1 MAVFPIEPSSPIQVS
16 QHWMILRGKNTPIG
30 IHAPFPSFCP
40 TFTRQRQTL
49 AAFSPKQQSLI
60 TYTISHPF
68 LYSSPHITLFTHH
81 HPFIMIVEIGEI
93 VLKLKFGGDEEL
105 RGTVNE
111 LGVLVEERRVDGDWI
126 SEEGVVSVLVDRMS
140 AREGGIERVEI
151 IRVLR
156 CIVREFDHC
165 KGLMADVTSLT
176 TLIKS
181 LARDAAER
189 REAVGL
195 LLDLCHLS
203 VVRRRIGRIKGCI
216 LMLVTLM
223 NGDDPL
229 ASSDAGKILNAISQN
244 AQNAIHMAEAGYF
257 VPLVQHLKE
266 GSEMSKIL
274 TATALSKMVL
284 SEQSRASL
292 GENGSVEP
300 LIIMFKS
307 GKLEAK
313 ISALHALEN
322 LSLSANLVP
331 VMLSSGILS
340 PLLQLLFSVT
350 SSLTSLREPAAALLA
365 KVAQSE
371 PSQISKDVASQM
383 LSLLSLSSPLIR
395 CHLLQAVHS
404 IASHPSSSKV
414 RSDMKTN
421 GVVRLLLPF
430 LSDSDV
436 KVRVAILNLLDTI
449 TKELTEDLE
458 QEYLIGED
466 YTRMIVRI
474 VSTSVLEAEKA
485 AGLSLLSGF
494 PIGDKQMT
502 NVLKGANLLPILVSE
517 LSSSSCNSTPLKSSM
532 SEAIASITMWF
543 TDPSDKKTQRYA
555 VELGVIPL
563 LVKILSEGSGTA
575 KLRAATSLA
584 QLSQNSPSLRRSNVS
599 RWTCISPSR
608 DAFCEVHGGYCT
620 VKGNF
625 CLIKAG
631 AIPPLILALRGKEK
645 EADEAVLNCL
655 ATLLQDGL
663 SENGSNFLA
672 KIHGVEAIMSI
683 LESGTMTKAKEK
695 ALWILERVF
704 HVQAHRLKYG
714 DSAQVLLIDL
724 AQTGDPCLKPMVARI
739 LAQLE
744 LLQVQSSY
752 F

>member
-1 MAVFPIEPSSPIQVS
+1 
-16 QHWMILRGKNTPIG
+16 
-30 IHAPFPSFCP
+30 
-40 TFTRQRQTL
+40 
-49 AAFSPKQQSLI
+49 
-60 TYTISHPF
+60 
-68 LYSSPHITLFTHH
+68 
-81 HPFIMIVEIGEI
+81 MIVEIGEI
-93 VLKLKFGGDEEL
+93 VWKLKYGGDEEL

-111 LGVLVEERRVDGDWI
+111 LGVLVEERRADGDWI
-126 SEEGVVSVLVDRMS
+126 SEEGVVSVLVDRMA

-151 IRVLR
+151 IRLLR

-165 KGLMADVTSLT
+165 KELMGDVTSLT

-229 ASSDAGKILNAISQN
+229 ASSDAGKILNTISKN
-244 AQNAIHMAEAGYF
+244 VQNAIYMAEAGYF

-266 GSEMSKIL
+266 GSEMSKIF

-300 LIIMFKS
+300 LIIMFKI

-313 ISALHALEN
+313 ISALNALKN

-350 SSLTSLREPAAALLA
+350 SSLTSLHEPAAALLA

-395 CHLLQAVHS
+395 CNLLQAVHS

-414 RSDMKTN
+414 RSNMKKN
-421 GVVRLLLPF
+421 GVVQLLLPF
-430 LSDSDV
+430 LTDSDV
-436 KVRVAILNLLDTI
+436 KVRVATLNLLDTI

-485 AGLSLLSGF
+485 AGLSLISGI
-494 PIGDKQMT
+494 PVGDKQMT

-517 LSSSSCNSTPLKSSM
+517 LSSSCNSTPLKSSM
-532 SEAIASITMWF
+532 SEAIASITMRF

-584 QLSQNSPSLRRSNVS
+584 QLSQNSPFLRRSNVS

-608 DAFCEVHGGYCT
+608 EAFCEVHGDYCT

-631 AIPPLILALRGKEK
+631 AIPPLILALQGKEK
-645 EADEAVLNCL
+645 EADEAVLNCI
-655 ATLLQDGL
+655 ATLLLDGL

-672 KIHGVEAIMSI
+672 KMDGVEAIISI
-683 LESGTMTKAKEK
+683 LESGTTTKAKEK
-695 ALWILERVF
+695 ALWILERLF

-714 DSAQVLLIDL
+714 ASAQVLLIDL